1 MADILENQDVIVK
14 SFSPGVDGSDESDN
28 INISQNALDAVRNII
43 KENNVPEDYFLR
55 FDAKGGGCAGM
66 KYVLGFD
73 NKTDDSDR
81 IYDIDGIQIGI
92 SSRSLFYYMGMT
104 IDYVDGPQ
112 GSGFVFNS
120 PNNMPTC
127 GCHA

>member
-1 MADILENQDVIVK
+1 MAETLENQDVIVK
-14 SFSPGVDGSDESDN
+14 SFSTEVEGVDESDN
-28 INISQNALDAVRNII
+28 INISQNAIDAVTKII

-55 FDAKGGGCAGM
+55 FDTKSGGCSGM
-66 KYVLGFD
+66 KFVLGFD
-73 NKTDDSDR
+73 NNIDESDR
-81 IYDIDGIQIGI
+81 VFDIDGISIGI